1 MAYQT
6 YITEAIVCG
15 SRASNTSDGVFL
27 LFTRDA
33 GMIHAHAR
41 SVREEKSKH
50 RYALQPFSY
59 LRITLVRGKG
69 GWRII
74 GTESIQNFY
83 SETST
88 REARSFLRNTTI
100 LLRRVMRGE
109 TAHPEIF
116 DDIICA
122 NMQSNKQNPEKL
134 EQILFLRTLNTLGYV
149 PPQPLYESL
158 LTSDIPYDNVGE
170 LSMEV
175 TNKCKDAVEYAL
187 QQSQL

>member
-59 LRITLVRGKG
+59 LRTTLVRGKG

-74 GTESIQNFY
+74 GTEPIKNFY
-83 SETST
+83 SETTT

-100 LLRRVMRGE
+100 LLRRVIRGE
-109 TAHPEIF
+109 IAYPEIF

-122 NMQSNKQNPEKL
+122 NTYSNNQNPEKL
-134 EQILFLRTLNTLGYV
+134 EKVLFLRTLNALGYV
-149 PPQPLYESL
+149 MPQPPYESL
-158 LTSDIPYDNVGE
+158 LTSEVPYDDVND
-170 LSMEV
+170 LSAEI
-175 TNKCKDAVEYAL
+175 TDKCDDVVEYAL